1 MCPGEGVRRMQVAVR
16 QVTQVP
22 WFRNQGRSAA
32 TTYDVAATTYDV
44 AAIPAPYLH
53 PLGDPGP
60 KAPGLIAILRVHTH
74 VLFRLVQELRTY

>member
-1 MCPGEGVRRMQVAVR
+1 MQVAVR

-22 WFRNQGRSAA
+22 WLRNQGRS
-32 TTYDVAATTYDV
+32 AATTYDV

-60 KAPGLIAILRVHTH
+60 KAPGLITILRVHTH